1 MTALIKSI
9 VTLWIVIISGPM
21 AFANGS
27 VSDPIR
33 IESKV
38 LGYALQYRVYTPDPK
53 LNAKKTPSLYVTDG
67 QWYLEPGDMKSV
79 LDQEI
84 ASGRIKP
91 ITAIFVDS
99 RDPDNL
105 RKNLRTQQFFCNAE
119 YADFYMEEL
128 IPTIEKTY
136 SINDNREDRVILGL
150 SFGGTNSACF
160 GLMASQV
167 FGGIAMQ
174 SPANDQHL
182 KLLSNLYRQNKPTPI
197 KIFFSIGNKK
207 DNRTAGRK
215 FKAVLTAQA
224 YDLTYIEVKQ
234 GHSWKNWGPLL
245 DDVLATFFK

>member
-1 MTALIKSI
+1 MALTKSI
-9 VTLWIVIISGPM
+9 IGVWLAIICGPI
-21 AFANGS
+21 AFASSS

-33 IESKV
+33 IESQE

-53 LNAKKTPSLYVTDG
+53 FKGDKTPSLYITDG
-67 QWYLEPGDMKSV
+67 QWYLKPGNMKSI

-91 ITAIFVDS
+91 VTAIFVDS

-105 RKNLRTQQFFCNAE
+105 KKNLRNQQFFCNAK
-119 YADFYMEEL
+119 YASFYVNEL
-128 IPTIEKTY
+128 IPTIQKNY
-136 SINDNREDRVILGL
+136 SVSDNRLDRVILGL

-160 GLMASQV
+160 GLMAPQA

-182 KLLSNLYRQNKPTPI
+182 KLLSDLYRQNKPTPI

-234 GHSWKNWGPLL
+234 GHSWKNWGPLI